1 MRILPGAEMVGFWS
15 KPHES
20 QLTTRPFLMIS
31 QPLQRIGRHLAG
43 WALLLLLA
51 VNVIAAPPARQPA
64 IRQIDAKRDRAALQR
79 IEQVRQ
85 KLPEKY
91 QHRNNFAWAA
101 VKIAGVE
108 KTEYFAHSGIQ
119 RQSDVSA
126 EAWAGISV
134 ISLRCRKGR
143 FTVLCVNHNDEI
155 EGENCW
161 PRHVDTEC
169 KILEDLAARIP
180 LPVARGQVLL
190 YTDLYPCASCR
201 YVMEQFLAAFSNVTL
216 QVLFREY

>member
-1 MRILPGAEMVGFWS
+1 MKSHPWRRVGRVLFGWGLGLLLVWSATAGA
-15 KPHES
+15 PP
-20 QLTTRPFLMIS
+20 R
-31 QPLQRIGRHLAG
+31 QPL
-43 WALLLLLA
+43 
-51 VNVIAAPPARQPA
+51 
-64 IRQIDAKRDRAALQR
+64 IRQVDAARDQKAQQR
-79 IEQVRQ
+79 IEQLRQ

-91 QHRNNFAWAA
+91 QRRNNFAWAA
-101 VKIAGVE
+101 VRVAGVD

-119 RQSDVSA
+119 KQTDISS
-126 EAWAGISV
+126 EAWGPISA

-155 EGENCW
+155 EGDNCW

-180 LPVARGQVLL
+180 SPNAAGVVLL

-201 YVMEQFLAAFSNVTL
+201 YVMEQFLAAFTNVNM